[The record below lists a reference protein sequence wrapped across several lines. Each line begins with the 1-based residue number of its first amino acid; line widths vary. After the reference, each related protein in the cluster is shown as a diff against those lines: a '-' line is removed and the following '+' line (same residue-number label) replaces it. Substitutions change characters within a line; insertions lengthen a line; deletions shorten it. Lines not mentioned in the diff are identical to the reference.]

1 MMVDNKSNNSFYMHF
16 EISAEIHE
24 AFNFGDCIC
33 IGIDHIS
40 AIITQI
46 IIFNNMTTSLQ
57 LYHRITIEYYSKLF
71 MARCNTRTKW

>member
-1 MMVDNKSNNSFYMHF
+1 MVDNKSNNSFYMHF
-16 EISAEIHE
+16 EISAEIYE

-33 IGIDHIS
+33 IGIDNI
-40 AIITQI
+40 A
-46 IIFNNMTTSLQ
+46 IFNNMTISLQ